1 MDKDKKVQDLLEQ
14 GLYHYGLGQ
23 TSVAVDLWK
32 QVIELDPNNEV
43 AREYLSIELGLDWE
57 EKSSEAGKKL
67 DKDKLES
74 VSAVKVSK
82 PGSEDRTYSPEFG
95 LGQEQLRAGQAGQ
108 GFQVF
113 SKLADSEPGNL
124 LYQSFME
131 LSKVNLIKAFINRIG
146 SLKKVPVLTVPVS
159 ALTDLKLTEEE
170 GFILSLINGE
180 TSFEDIVSLAPVA
193 PFTTFSTLKKLME
206 LKVIGI
212 QDG

>member
-23 TSVAVDLWK
+23 TSVAVDLWR

-43 AREYLSIELGLDWE
+43 AREYLSIELGADWE
-57 EKSSEAGKKL
+57 EKGGEGGKRL

-74 VSAVKVSK
+74 VSGMVSK
-82 PGSEDRTYSPEFG
+82 QSLAERAYSPEFG
-95 LGQEQLRAGQAGQ
+95 LGQEHLRNKDAEQ
-108 GFQVF
+108 GFKVF
-113 SKLADSEPGNL
+113 SRLADLESGNL
-124 LYQSFME
+124 VYQSYLE
-131 LSKVNLIKAFINRIG
+131 LSKVSLIKDFINRVG
-146 SLKKVPVLTVPVS
+146 SLSRMPILVVRLS

-193 PFTTFSTLKKLME
+193 PFITFSTLKKLLE

-212 QDG
+212 KEG